1 MRRDKTRTSKDNGMM
16 RHIAGVIIGLSVAAL
31 HTTICYLLLGKTATI
46 VIVAIQL
53 LIAAW
58 MIYELIR
65 APTYDD

>member
-1 MRRDKTRTSKDNGMM
+1 MRT
-16 RHIAGVIIGLSVAAL
+16 IAGVIIGLSVAAL
-31 HTTICYLLLGKTATI
+31 YTTICYLLLGKTATI

-65 APTYDD
+65 APTCDD